1 MIELNLS
8 LPIIGNTECIARVAN
23 KANISEN

>member
-1 MIELNLS
+1 MIELNLR
-8 LPIIGNTECIARVAN
+8 LPIIGNTECSPKVAN